1 MSRRPW
7 HVVSLLWKMLNE
19 ILLPLALC
27 LRDGVAAFLE
37 RVVRRL
43 ELNSRR
49 TRRPRQIENL
59 RAILSPLSADN
70 DG

>member
-19 ILLPLALC
+19 ILLPLAFC
-27 LRDGVAAFLE
+27 VRHGAAEFLE

-43 ELNSRR
+43 EHNSRR
-49 TRRPRQIENL
+49 KRRPRQIESV
-59 RAILSPLSADN
+59 RAILSPFRADN
-70 DG
+70 HG